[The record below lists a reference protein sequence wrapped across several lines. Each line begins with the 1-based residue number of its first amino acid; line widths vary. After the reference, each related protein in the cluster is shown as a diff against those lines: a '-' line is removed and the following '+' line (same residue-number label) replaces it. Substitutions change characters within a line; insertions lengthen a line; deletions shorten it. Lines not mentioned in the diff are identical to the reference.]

1 MQVAGCRWR
10 VAGAGSQVAN
20 SQKGFR
26 LLTDEAE
33 CCCRREIVPCV
44 IKVFNLVS
52 LLILCCMKPKAN
64 LISCI
69 YTRKFRDVYKS

>member
-1 MQVAGCRWR
+1 MQVAGCRWRLQVAGCRWR
-10 VAGAGSQVAN
+10 VAGGGSQVAN

-44 IKVFNLVS
+44 IKVVNE
-52 LLILCCMKPKAN
+52 
-64 LISCI
+64 
-69 YTRKFRDVYKS
+69 KF